1 MISNINI
8 HHQYERQMHLIV
20 NRASKYRYLLYAE
33 QKQYMSSLEN
43 QKNNKNLFS
52 KKIKSVISLTFE
64 KILNIWRKEWFV
76 PKLRLNSVHI
86 F

>member
-8 HHQYERQMHLIV
+8 RHQYERPMHLIV
-20 NRASKYRYLLYAE
+20 NRVSKYTYLLYAE

-43 QKNNKNLFS
+43 QKNNKTLFS

-64 KILNIWRKEWFV
+64 KILNI
-76 PKLRLNSVHI
+76 
-86 F
+86 